1 VSPERVGCLVV
12 GGGPGGIEAAAW
24 FARSGRP
31 TMLVERAGLGGAC
44 LHVGCIPAKLLLDRA
59 HRHGVGD
66 AGVAWKEFRRDLS
79 ATVARHE
86 RGAAAMLRRAGVE
99 VVHGEAR
106 PHPAGVAVTTTT
118 TTTTGGG
125 GDERVVL
132 PDHLVLATG
141 SRPCP
146 APFPVNGDAVLTS
159 DDIFT
164 LEAPPASL
172 VVIGGGAVGAEL
184 ADAFCS
190 LGTAVT
196 LVEAAAQLLPGED
209 TDLAG
214 SLADALAARG
224 ISIHLGV
231 AVAGVDSGSDSDGRS
246 VRLADGRVLT
256 AEAVLLAVGR
266 QPNAADWPLPPETRI
281 HEIGDRAGG
290 GFAHQA
296 SAMGQAAA
304 AAAPGASPPAIG
316 AVARCVY
323 TSPAVAAVGLTAV
336 EAADAGINAVEG
348 RAPWSA
354 NPMADIAGLGGL
366 TKVVAERATGRLL
379 GVHIVGDG
387 APELAALAAALVD
400 FEAGVHDA
408 AWLVFPH
415 PTLSETVRAAVLD
428 AHRQLDG
435 NS

>member
-1 VSPERVGCLVV
+1 MSPERVGCLVV
-12 GGGPGGIEAAAW
+12 GGGPGGIEAATW

-31 TMLVERAGLGGAC
+31 TMLVERDGLGGAC

-59 HRHGVGD
+59 HRHGDGN

-86 RGAAAMLRRAGVE
+86 RGAAATLRRAGVE

-118 TTTTGGG
+118 G

-146 APFPVNGDAVLTS
+146 APFPVNGDALLTS

-184 ADAFCS
+184 ADAFCG

-196 LVEAAAQLLPGED
+196 LVEAAPQLLPGED

-231 AVAGVDSGSDSDGRS
+231 AVAGVDSGSDSEGRS
-246 VRLADGRVLT
+246 VRLADGRALT

-304 AAAPGASPPAIG
+304 SAAPGPSPPAIG

-336 EAADAGINAVEG
+336 EATAAGINAVEG

-400 FEAGVHDA
+400 FEAGIHDA
-408 AWLVFPH
+408 TWLVFPH

-435 NS
+435 NW